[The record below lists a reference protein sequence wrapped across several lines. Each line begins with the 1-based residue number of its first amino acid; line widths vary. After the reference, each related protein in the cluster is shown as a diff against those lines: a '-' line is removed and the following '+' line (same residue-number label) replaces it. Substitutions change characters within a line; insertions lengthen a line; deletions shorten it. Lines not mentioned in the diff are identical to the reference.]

1 MSYYYKACLD
11 LQDKLLDLL
20 NGEGLV
26 FSFHTSSYPI
36 TLVVSRD
43 VSPDAQMELFSN
55 ADGDTSSVGAK
66 LQFIFKLDALE
77 IRTND
82 RLIISD
88 ALMTKIK
95 GLAKKI
101 HHAFLEGFFAEHI
114 TYEATR
120 YEPLPGPP
128 AEAMTDPYAG
138 FYDNSDDN
146 NSPDD
151 TEGNE

>member
-11 LQDKLLDLL
+11 LQDKLRDLL
-20 NGEGLV
+20 NDEGFV
-26 FSFHTSSYPI
+26 FSLHTSSYPI

-43 VSPDAQMELFSN
+43 VSPEAQMELFSN

-77 IRTND
+77 IRTNE
-82 RLIISD
+82 RLIIPD

-101 HHAFLEGFFAEHI
+101 HHAFLEGYFAEQ
-114 TYEATR
+114 TKVKETTAEKSA
-120 YEPLPGPP
+120 EP
-128 AEAMTDPYAG
+128 
-138 FYDNSDDN
+138 
-146 NSPDD
+146 
-151 TEGNE
+151 

>member
-1 MSYYYKACLD
+1 MRYYDALHAIENKLG
-11 LQDKLLDLL
+11 KLLDD
-20 NGEGLV
+20 EGLV
-26 FSFHTSSYPI
+26 FSLHTSSYPI

-43 VSPDAQMELFSN
+43 VSPEAQMELFSN

-114 TYEATR
+114 TYEATH

-128 AEAMTDPYAG
+128 AEAVTDPYAG
-138 FYDNSDDN
+138 FYDDSDDN

-151 TEGNE
+151 TEGDQ